1 MNSLNEFLSS
11 YDIERY
17 ERPSVA
23 TDIAVFTI
31 MSENRET
38 DYRKLPKKNLKLLLV
53 RRGEEPFKGLWALP
67 GGFMR
72 KGETVYQTAKRE
84 LLEETG
90 TQQAHLEMCKTFDEQ
105 NRDPRGWIISQA
117 FMALVNSDDQ
127 KLMENIHAGGD
138 ADETAWFDISLD
150 LINENRDR
158 IGDNITSTII
168 YKLNLNGNENLT
180 AIIEEKKFYRNY
192 HEEVE
197 YSIIES
203 NALAFDH
210 AKIITYMLKKLRQN
224 VQFDIRTA
232 FDLMPTYFTL
242 TDLQNV
248 FEIILNKELL
258 KPNFRRKIVDY
269 VIETDKTVMTG
280 GHRPS
285 KLFKRNMDLFYT

>member
-1 MNSLNEFLSS
+1 MSSLNEFLSS
-11 YDIERY
+11 YDIEKY
-17 ERPSVA
+17 ERPSIA
-23 TDIAVFTI
+23 TDIAVFTV
-31 MSENRET
+31 MTEKSEA
-38 DYRKLPKKNLKLLLV
+38 DYRKLPKKKLKLLLV

-67 GGFMR
+67 GGFVR
-72 KGETVYQTAKRE
+72 KGETIYQAAKRE

-105 NRDPRGWIISQA
+105 ERDPRGWIISQA

-127 KLMENIHAGGD
+127 ELMKNIHAGGD
-138 ADETAWFDISLD
+138 AEETEWFDISLETES
-150 LINENRDR
+150 ENRKR
-158 IGDNITSTII
+158 INDDIKSTTV
-168 YKLNLNGNENLT
+168 YKLVLDGKERVT
-180 AIIEEKKFYRNY
+180 AVVEEKKIYRNY

-197 YSIIES
+197 YNIIKS
-203 NALAFDH
+203 NGLAFDH
-210 AKIITYMLKKLRQN
+210 AKIIVYMLKKLRQN